1 MADRGRPLRPAP
13 VGPDMAD
20 ASHSYAAP
28 EGGPRFWC
36 RLSANPALLPVVLS
50 AAMAVILALT
60 VPNFVELRNIMNIIG
75 QLGFL
80 GFLCIGMT
88 YVMVAGGIDLSS
100 YTVVSAAAVVGA
112 TAMVATESAL
122 LGCALML
129 GIGGLFGVVNGVAV
143 AYLRMVPFIVT
154 LSTMVLA
161 EGFAIWF
168 TQAQSVYGLPYA
180 FIDTFSARILPMTW
194 GISARPVGIPVAGIA
209 VLVVALALGFVLS
222 RTLYGRRVYL
232 TGANEE
238 TARISGIEVRRV
250 EFSTYVIAGV
260 MAGITAMILTA
271 DLGTATTAMVRDVR
285 LMDIIAATVIGGASL
300 RGGKGSILGTIF
312 GLLFLTMLSN
322 AFNLLGVSP
331 FIAMVI
337 KGTVLVAVIGVD
349 VLRTK

>member
-1 MADRGRPLRPAP
+1 MAQLAPAHP
-13 VGPDMAD
+13 SAD
-20 ASHSYAAP
+20 S
-28 EGGPRFWC
+28 RILLIWQW
-36 RLSANPALLPVVLS
+36 LSAKPALLPVLLS
-50 AAMAVILALT
+50 IALAIVFSLT
-60 VPNFVELRNIMNIIG
+60 VPNFSDMRNVLNIFG

-112 TAMVATESAL
+112 TVMIGTDSTV
-122 LGCALML
+122 LGCLLML
-129 GIGGLFGVVNGVAV
+129 GIGAAFGAVNGVAV
-143 AYLRMVPFIVT
+143 AYLRMIPFIVT

-168 TQAQSVYGLPYA
+168 TQAESVYGLPDL
-180 FIDTFSARILPMTW
+180 FIDTFSARVFSMSLPWIVRPFGFPVSGILVL
-194 GISARPVGIPVAGIA
+194 IVAVIA
-209 VLVVALALGFVLS
+209 GFVLS
-222 RTLYGRRVYL
+222 RTIYGRRVYL

-238 TARISGIEVRRV
+238 TAQISGIKIRRIQ
-250 EFSTYVIAGV
+250 FSTYLVAGV
-260 MAGITAMILTA
+260 MAGITAIILTA

-300 RGGKGSILGTIF
+300 KGGRGSILGTMF

-322 AFNLLGVSP
+322 GFNLLGVSP

-337 KGTVLVAVIGVD
+337 KGAVLVAVIGLD
-349 VLRTK
+349 VLRSK

>member
-1 MADRGRPLRPAP
+1 
-13 VGPDMAD
+13 MAD
-20 ASHSYAAP
+20 ASQSYSDVD
-28 EGGPRFWC
+28 GRGLRLWHW
-36 RLSANPALLPVVLS
+36 LSAHPALLPVVLS
-50 AAMAVILALT
+50 VVMAIVFSLT
-60 VPNFVELRNIMNIIG
+60 VPNFADLRNIMNIFG

-112 TAMVATESAL
+112 TVMVATESTL
-122 LGCALML
+122 LGIALML
-129 GIGGLFGVVNGVAV
+129 GIGMAFGIINGIAV
-143 AYLRMVPFIVT
+143 AYLRMIPFIVT

-168 TQAQSVYGLPYA
+168 TQAQSVYGLPYV

-194 GISARPVGIPVAGIA
+194 GISARPIGIPVAGIA
-209 VLVVALALGFVLS
+209 VLVVALVMGFILS
-222 RTLYGRRVYL
+222 RTIHGRRIYL
-232 TGANEE
+232 TGANEQ
-238 TARISGIEVRRV
+238 TARISGIKVRRV
-250 EFSTYVIAGV
+250 EFSTYVIAGA

-300 RGGKGSILGTIF
+300 KGGKGSVLGTMF

-337 KGTVLVAVIGVD
+337 KGSVLVAVIGLD
-349 VLRTK
+349 VLRAK

>member
-1 MADRGRPLRPAP
+1 MVDDSQTPVSGANAGLRLWHWFGA
-13 VGPDMAD
+13 
-20 ASHSYAAP
+20 H
-28 EGGPRFWC
+28 
-36 RLSANPALLPVVLS
+36 PALLPVVLS
-50 AAMAVILALT
+50 VVMAIIFALT
-60 VPNFVELRNIMNIIG
+60 VPKFADLRNIMNIFG

-100 YTVVSAAAVVGA
+100 FTVVSASAVVGA
-112 TAMVATESAL
+112 TAMVATESTL
-122 LGCALML
+122 LGCFLML
-129 GIGGLFGVVNGVAV
+129 AIGCSFGVVNGIAV
-143 AYLRMVPFIVT
+143 AYLRMIPFIVT
-154 LSTMVLA
+154 LSTMVVA

-168 TQAQSVYGLPYA
+168 TQAQSVYGLPDA
-180 FIDTFSARILPMTW
+180 FIDSFSARIFPLTL

-209 VLVVALALGFVLS
+209 VLVVALMLGFILS
-222 RTLYGRRVYL
+222 RTIYGRRVYL

-238 TARISGIEVRRV
+238 TARISGIKVRRIK
-250 EFSTYVIAGV
+250 FSTYVIAGI
-260 MAGITAMILTA
+260 MAGFTAMILTA

-300 RGGKGSILGTIF
+300 KGGKGSILGTMF

-337 KGTVLVAVIGVD
+337 KGSVLVAVIGLD
-349 VLRTK
+349 VLRAK

>member
-1 MADRGRPLRPAP
+1 M
-13 VGPDMAD
+13 
-20 ASHSYAAP
+20 
-28 EGGPRFWC
+28 
-36 RLSANPALLPVVLS
+36 LPVVLS
-50 AAMAVILALT
+50 VVMAIIFALT
-60 VPNFVELRNIMNIIG
+60 VPKFADMRNILNIFG

-88 YVMVAGGIDLSS
+88 FVMVGGGIDLSS

-112 TAMVATESAL
+112 TVMVSTQNAL
-122 LGCALML
+122 LGGALML
-129 GIGGLFGVVNGVAV
+129 LIGAGFGAVNGIAV
-143 AYLRMVPFIVT
+143 AYLRMIPFIVT

-168 TQAQSVYGLPYA
+168 TQAQSVYGLPDA
-180 FIDTFSARILPMTW
+180 FIDTLSARVFNISLPW
-194 GISARPVGIPVAGIA
+194 IPRPFGIPTPGLLILAA
-209 VLVVALALGFVLS
+209 ALIMSFVLS
-222 RTLYGRRVYL
+222 LTIYGRRVYL

-238 TARISGIEVRRV
+238 TARISGIKVRRV
-250 EFSTYVIAGV
+250 EFSTYLIAGL
-260 MAGITAMILTA
+260 MAGVTAMILTA

-300 RGGKGSILGTIF
+300 KGGKGSIMGTMF

-337 KGTVLVAVIGVD
+337 KGAVLVAVIGLD
-349 VLRTK
+349 VLRAK